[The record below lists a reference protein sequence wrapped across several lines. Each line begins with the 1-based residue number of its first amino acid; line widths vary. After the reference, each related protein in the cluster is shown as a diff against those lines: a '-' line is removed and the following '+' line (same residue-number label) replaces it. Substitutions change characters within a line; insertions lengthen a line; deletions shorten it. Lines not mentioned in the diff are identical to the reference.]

1 MVPSIAR
8 LACKAEYFHLNQIMH
23 LLIKK
28 TLLMLLE
35 LALSGKFI
43 YDIIKR
49 LRNDK
54 VFRTL
59 GFLLF
64 VLILVGTL
72 FFWLVEGKSFLGA
85 LAYAVGTLSMNS
97 PYNLAPQSTI
107 GVIFNIIYI
116 FIGVGIYLIFVIEAG
131 KTILTAHEE
140 WEKKRAEKKALRK
153 AKKAAAAIQ
162 NS

>member
-1 MVPSIAR
+1 
-8 LACKAEYFHLNQIMH
+8 
-23 LLIKK
+23 
-28 TLLMLLE
+28 MLLE

-49 LRNDK
+49 LKNDK

-140 WEKKRAEKKALRK
+140 WEKKRAEKKALKK
-153 AKKAAAAIQ
+153 AKKAAAIQ

>member
-1 MVPSIAR
+1 M
-8 LACKAEYFHLNQIMH
+8 
-23 LLIKK
+23 LI
-28 TLLMLLE
+28 E
-35 LALSGKFI
+35 LALAGKFI

-64 VLILVGTL
+64 VLLLVGTM
-72 FFWLVEGKSFLGA
+72 FFWLVEKNSFLGA

-97 PYNLAPQSTI
+97 PYNLGPKTTV

-116 FIGVGIYLIFVIEAG
+116 FIGVGVYLIFVLEAG
-131 KTILTAHEE
+131 KTIISSHEE
-140 WEKKRAEKKALRK
+140 WEKQRAAKKAL
-153 AKKAAAAIQ
+153 KKAQKEAALQ
-162 NS
+162 NKQ